1 MQFVLQNYVNTSFQK
16 LMGPYL
22 STCCALFVYAHLETQ
37 RGKQDIQYTLIIQST
52 SLANIRNLM
61 PLRWIIFSSQVR
73 VNRQHF
79 SCNMPLWN
87 TTNPCGQAMQRNT
100 PSTSSSSKSPSCKIT
115 VQAVFC
121 VCIGNQRFPARGA
134 EKTAKELN
142 PFLVPSP
149 IITTKAWTGSGQ
161 LDLGG
166 LYNVKF
172 VQCTICTHHGLTER
186 GEGL

>member
-37 RGKQDIQYTLIIQST
+37 RGKQDIH
-52 SLANIRNLM
+52 SLYSLP

-166 LYNVKF
+166 LYS
-172 VQCTICTHHGLTER
+172 TM
-186 GEGL
+186 